1 MASDNIY
8 QKLILTDSVN
18 LNPKDINYNID
29 NVIKDKIKSKI
40 EGKCIKEG
48 YVKKDSVEIVNR
60 SSGYLVNSNFTGIV
74 NYSVK
79 YSADVCMLSKNQIIE
94 CDVHSIDKS
103 QVICYIGQKEN
114 SPVEVY
120 LNKQHHVGNEQF
132 HNLNIKDRIKV
143 KISGIYFEFKDSQII
158 TIAEFIDKVH

>member
-1 MASDNIY
+1 MASSNIY

-18 LNPKDINYNID
+18 LTPRDINFNID
-29 NVIKDKIKSKI
+29 NVIKEKIKKKT

-60 SSGYLVNSNFTGIV
+60 SSGYLVNSNFAGIV

-79 YSADVCMLSKNQIIE
+79 YSAEVCMLSKNQIIE
-94 CDVHSIDKS
+94 CDIYSIDKS
-103 QVICYIGQKEN
+103 QIICYIGDKDN

-120 LNKQHHVGNEQF
+120 LNKQHHIGNEQF

-143 KISGIYFEFKDSQII
+143 KVSGIYFEFKDTQII
-158 TIAEFIDKVH
+158 AIAEFIDKVY